1 MSQTFSGRWLSFEIE
16 IEEKV
21 NEVTGKNQPIDQV
34 SGDKLKEVLK
44 VLDISNLRYYCC
56 PEKELE
62 TWRNCAWHG
71 KRDSC
76 FDNHCDVLSGVQLT
90 SDSGGGGGSCGLRLE
105 RERVFCCDPK
115 EGEHL
120 FLPVPLENLFEHPP
134 TGDNVKTDF
143 ELNLDDED
151 SSPGSTAFQF
161 VVMTSPDEIQTYL
174 DRRDGSHWEVFG
186 CNDAVTESE
195 HTVQMVCTDFSE
207 NSNCHKIS
215 LGEGVPGTILQMP
228 KGCGPGKY
236 AVAISMEPAKHQ
248 LIPRHLA
255 SRVPSKGVVYDLKF
269 DYDFSRV
276 PRGMGNTQ
284 MRVDFSNQ
292 DNYWDEVVAASP
304 SKKRKR
310 SLDDVG
316 GDHLK
321 WLEDEFRDDYH
332 FGGLNKRDLHE
343 RWFGSSVIEWL
354 KKMVT
359 PEIKREYTHSI
370 DETVTAV
377 IVDEN
382 WDCKRNGIKYDGH
395 VTAKALTN
403 MKISTTFGFTLIV
416 PSLLPPLD
424 LTKSYLTFYNKGEIT
439 ATLTVDAIARFTYSK
454 QRTIL
459 TLPFSGATF
468 RIPGIVTIGPQVHIS
483 GSIDAQ
489 ATVAAKFETKVD
501 IAKWEIRQT
510 LPSDGSKEYNPQE
523 IAKGDPDLSKSGDFS
538 GIQRPEFYAGI
549 EAAGDI
555 VAKLNA
561 AAGKPKILT
570 GQVLIYLP
578 SWNPT
583 NLDPILLEFG
593 VRFDDGWGI
602 GGATAG
608 VVGEGRVMVKMATG
622 ISTTAECPFTYDM
635 QLGTHLYARADAR
648 IFKWPETKYE
658 IVGWDKD
665 IIKGGECPDLSIG
678 SIGGKSLPLSSRW
691 VTENNITSP
700 HISHNRSLRLRAHEL
715 QKRAAVYG
723 PAFRIPV
730 GDLFCPTDD
739 NKQDIGDPKEC
750 WRIMPITSSYTYAA
764 TMDSYRDISRRHG
777 RLEKRASKE
786 SYLCHEKSMVIPDLY
801 MKSNYPS
808 SGSLPNAPVYGFTNT
823 DCTNFDFGTPLP
835 ARYMNPN
842 NAADKIKYETEHVL
856 EFQLPGLLLTELNK
870 NNGTFDHPDPNQ
882 VDAKGNR
889 KKISF
894 CEYVKLQWLD
904 PLTINGATKSA
915 ASHIADIF
923 PTMHM
928 HNTELIVLEDKVN
941 FPFKAKVCHSFKT
954 YNSTYVELFQDS
966 KPHIVKPL
974 GTQGLTIQGAT
985 MHTANLTF
993 TPSPPE
999 HIVPAPPML

>member
-1 MSQTFSGRWLSFEIE
+1 
-16 IEEKV
+16 
-21 NEVTGKNQPIDQV
+21 
-34 SGDKLKEVLK
+34 
-44 VLDISNLRYYCC
+44 
-56 PEKELE
+56 
-62 TWRNCAWHG
+62 
-71 KRDSC
+71 
-76 FDNHCDVLSGVQLT
+76 
-90 SDSGGGGGSCGLRLE
+90 
-105 RERVFCCDPK
+105 
-115 EGEHL
+115 
-120 FLPVPLENLFEHPP
+120 
-134 TGDNVKTDF
+134 
-143 ELNLDDED
+143 
-151 SSPGSTAFQF
+151 
-161 VVMTSPDEIQTYL
+161 
-174 DRRDGSHWEVFG
+174 
-186 CNDAVTESE
+186 
-195 HTVQMVCTDFSE
+195 MVCTDFSE

-304 SKKRKR
+304 SKKRKG

-359 PEIKREYTHSI
+359 PEIKL
-370 DETVTAV
+370 
-377 IVDEN
+377 DEN

-561 AAGKPKILT
+561 AA
-570 GQVLIYLP
+570 
-578 SWNPT
+578 
-583 NLDPILLEFG
+583 EFG

-730 GDLFCPTDD
+730 GDLFCPTVD

-894 CEYVKLQWLD
+894 CERQSQLPIQ
-904 PLTINGATKSA
+904 
-915 ASHIADIF
+915 
-923 PTMHM
+923 
-928 HNTELIVLEDKVN
+928 
-941 FPFKAKVCHSFKT
+941 
-954 YNSTYVELFQDS
+954 S
-966 KPHIVKPL
+966 K
-974 GTQGLTIQGAT
+974 GAT

>member
-1 MSQTFSGRWLSFEIE
+1 MLQTFSGKWLSFDIE

-21 NEVTGKNQPIDQV
+21 KEVTGKNQPIDQV

-44 VLDISNLRYYCC
+44 GLDISNLRFYCC

-90 SDSGGGGGSCGLRLE
+90 SDSGGGGGSCGIRLE
-105 RERVFCCDPK
+105 QERVFCCDPK

-143 ELNLDDED
+143 DLNLDDED
-151 SSPGSTAFQF
+151 SNPGSTAFQF
-161 VVMTSPDEIQTYL
+161 VVMTSPDEIQTSL

-186 CNDAVTESE
+186 CNDAVTEGE

-215 LGEGVPGTILQMP
+215 LGKGVPGTILQMP

-332 FGGLNKRDLHE
+332 FGGLNRRDLHE

-359 PEIKREYTHSI
+359 PEIKRDYTHSI
-370 DETVTAV
+370 DETVTAI

-439 ATLTVDAIARFTYSK
+439 ATLTIDAIARFTYSK
-454 QRTIL
+454 HKVIL
-459 TLPFSGATF
+459 TLPFPGATF

-489 ATVAAKFETKVD
+489 ATLAAKFETKVD

-510 LPSDGSKEYNPQE
+510 LPSDGSEKYNPQD
-523 IAKGDPDLSKSGDFS
+523 IAKGHPDLSKSGDFT
-538 GIQRPEFYAGI
+538 GIQRPEFYAGV

-561 AAGKPKILT
+561 AAGRFKILT
-570 GQVLIYLP
+570 GQVLI
-578 SWNPT
+578 SA
-583 NLDPILLEFG
+583 LLE
-593 VRFDDGWGI
+593 
-602 GGATAG
+602 
-608 VVGEGRVMVKMATG
+608 
-622 ISTTAECPFTYDM
+622 
-635 QLGTHLYARADAR
+635 
-648 IFKWPETKYE
+648 
-658 IVGWDKD
+658 
-665 IIKGGECPDLSIG
+665 
-678 SIGGKSLPLSSRW
+678 
-691 VTENNITSP
+691 
-700 HISHNRSLRLRAHEL
+700 
-715 QKRAAVYG
+715 
-723 PAFRIPV
+723 
-730 GDLFCPTDD
+730 
-739 NKQDIGDPKEC
+739 
-750 WRIMPITSSYTYAA
+750 
-764 TMDSYRDISRRHG
+764 
-777 RLEKRASKE
+777 
-786 SYLCHEKSMVIPDLY
+786 
-801 MKSNYPS
+801 
-808 SGSLPNAPVYGFTNT
+808 
-823 DCTNFDFGTPLP
+823 
-835 ARYMNPN
+835 
-842 NAADKIKYETEHVL
+842 
-856 EFQLPGLLLTELNK
+856 
-870 NNGTFDHPDPNQ
+870 
-882 VDAKGNR
+882 
-889 KKISF
+889 
-894 CEYVKLQWLD
+894 
-904 PLTINGATKSA
+904 
-915 ASHIADIF
+915 
-923 PTMHM
+923 
-928 HNTELIVLEDKVN
+928 
-941 FPFKAKVCHSFKT
+941 
-954 YNSTYVELFQDS
+954 
-966 KPHIVKPL
+966 
-974 GTQGLTIQGAT
+974 
-985 MHTANLTF
+985 
-993 TPSPPE
+993 
-999 HIVPAPPML
+999 